1 MQNRFGNE
9 PWSVVGCQ
17 QFAVVSRNSP
27 TPANGDLWQF
37 VAGLEAI
44 ALLVVWLMWMV
55 DVRVKKWLAPKP
67 PRDEP

>member
-1 MQNRFGNE
+1 MLTKPQFDNSTIFA
-9 PWSVVGCQ
+9 CQ
-17 QFAVVSRNSP
+17 QFAVISRNSP

-55 DVRVKKWLAPKP
+55 DVRVKQWLQPKP
-67 PRDEP
+67 PTDKP